1 MVPRR
6 LQPRLGRVAPHLH
19 LAFLVGCSPT
29 GAQPTVRVTPICAAG
44 GQECRLETLLL
55 DSTSLALTSSDFP
68 PPHMRA
74 SGLAG
79 EATIQFALRT
89 DGSVEPGSILVR
101 ANTHP
106 SFGEAATQAVR
117 RWRFSLADQPRL
129 SDVTRV
135 ELRLAF
141 SLEENPCTRGTFFRW
156 QWLPKMAP
164 QQLTLRS
171 CRLQLRPV
179 DHASDA
185 SQASAGR

>member
-1 MVPRR
+1 VVRRR
-6 LQPRLGRVAPHLH
+6 LQPRLGRVAPYWH
-19 LAFLVGCSPT
+19 LAFLMGCSST
-29 GAQPTVRVTPICAAG
+29 GAQPTVRVTPLCTAG
-44 GQECRLETLLL
+44 GPECRFETRLL
-55 DSTSLALTSSDFP
+55 DSASLALTYSDFP

-79 EATIQFALRT
+79 EATLQFALRN

-101 ANTHP
+101 ANSHP
-106 SFGEAATQAVR
+106 SFGDAATQAVS
-117 RWRFSLADQPRL
+117 RWRFSPADQPRM
-129 SDVTRV
+129 SDVTRI

-141 SLEENPCTRGTFFRW
+141 SLEENPCRRGAFFRW
-156 QWLPKMAP
+156 QWLPKMVP

-171 CRLQLRPV
+171 CRLLLRPV